1 MFPIM
6 KSHIIGNNKIIFNV
20 RFRKN
25 GSNNN
30 IYTTIQQLKK
40 NSTWLYSDVL
50 MNLFINKYE

>member
-40 NSTWLYSDVL
+40 NSTWLYSDV
-50 MNLFINKYE
+50 